1 MKELN
6 LSLLS
11 RGCGQEIKEKVTDIH
26 GRIEVYYEPE
36 DYFNWVSQRHFFR
49 LRKIE
54 NERGPLRPPVYMAEP
69 VPPRTF
75 STRKGPLILYS
86 EELAL
91 SAWTLANA
99 DRRGRGPQAMG
110 DKDERELNTLRDLTG
125 AILAYGNK
133 QAGHK
138 DIRSFFQFLGPPE
151 ENADRQVRP
160 GYSAKRYLA
169 CLSQTW
175 DPTNVQK
182 IRAGALGDAPPMPE
196 GAPST
201 LPHYRGQHDLSS
213 APRPYKVL
221 PSIPTALEALPEG
234 RPIWDSTSP
243 PETHDDP
250 KGRNEMPTERT
261 KKNVEYQ
268 ILIPVPCSELSPI
281 PEARP
286 GTEAENRDPENV
298 IIRLSPVKSI
308 KEEEEEET
316 PAQALRAAMACI
328 SIDAS
333 WLQSEAH
340 STSEEGTPQKAP
352 VPPPVPPEQRA
363 DAQDQF
369 LPSILPTFLLDVSP
383 PRMPERKPLRL
394 PRLAEPSGTKRRCE
408 EVELPKELLILPLLQ
423 LKGIGQD
430 GGLGLADLLDNEN
443 ENEVETGEPPNQEE
457 QSEERPPGPLAEDKT
472 QKKLLGSLQKFGL
485 PTSGQDSEACEGQE
499 STDPQLPPKSFLEIL
514 PPIVSKKGPRNQ
526 SSLAF
531 LKARLKENRDMED
544 GIIRGVLPFEIREY
558 YKSGSVGSIIMGP
571 DGRIVHLSLLGS
583 LKDQGKDL
591 GEESQEHNGDELRG
605 IPGISMAPGSTVFL
619 PQEKGFHLVDY
630 NLEQHERSALHLFD
644 SMCQD
649 QNTQVRDEGGQ
660 TLTASHKGSGLPV
673 VDTWQDSAFL
683 QKGQRVADKSNNTAS
698 LGGQRGSGPSS
709 NQKGGTTAALASGRD
724 GASLPPVLKV
734 KRRMGFDMLK
744 QPGDADLQNMRDPRP
759 PVAGASPIESW
770 KHPETSGGPE
780 SPHLGSTAA
789 RHPGDPQAGHRR
801 LGPLV
806 DMAGQ
811 ASASNSML
819 RNSGH
824 TMDIHPEGNL
834 DGGTEED
841 GRTQHPQVGAASHQR
856 ALGKSK
862 KGSDLKGRARFV
874 VGKPKE
880 KRPEDKSQAAGT
892 TAKTAKHQRG
902 HKRRRKVGPAEDGQ
916 GQDEEVSSA
925 GQKAHSG
932 KKPPRKGGLDMEEE
946 EEKKKKEEEE
956 DEEEEKEKGSTKQ
969 AAGRGQQGTKKEV
982 ADETAHMSF
991 SRTSEQLRKQD
1002 TDKEDE
1008 EEEEEEEEE
1017 ADFIIYKRELDSSD
1031 NKNLKAR
1038 QAQAALDRNRPASL
1052 VTSGP
1057 ASHLGTP
1064 STPAVPT
1071 ELLAVRDAE
1080 RADNAEKRRQ
1090 EVERKRRERE
1100 ELRKRMEQ
1108 EKQEQHEREDRMKQE
1123 LEEDER
1129 RRAEEMQ
1136 LKKLQ
1141 QEAEQQQQEEQE
1153 RMRQRLQAA
1162 AQERERRAQE
1172 EHRRKLLLLQ
1182 KLRRQEEEQR
1192 AAEAARRQAE
1202 EDARRAEEARRMQEM
1217 SELERHEY
1225 QRWKREE
1232 EERRRREEEERQSVA
1247 AERMQR
1253 VLEEAKWQA
1262 LLLARQRAVL
1272 EQQLIFQRDLLAE
1285 ADGMERAQEISRP
1298 WVYSYFELLEMLGLP
1313 LPAEGVQKE
1322 A

>member
-1 MKELN
+1 MPA
-6 LSLLS
+6 
-11 RGCGQEIKEKVTDIH
+11 RC
-26 GRIEVYYEPE
+26 
-36 DYFNWVSQRHFFR
+36 
-49 LRKIE
+49 
-54 NERGPLRPPVYMAEP
+54 
-69 VPPRTF
+69 
-75 STRKGPLILYS
+75 
-86 EELAL
+86 
-91 SAWTLANA
+91 
-99 DRRGRGPQAMG
+99 
-110 DKDERELNTLRDLTG
+110 
-125 AILAYGNK
+125 AI
-133 QAGHK
+133 Q
-138 DIRSFFQFLGPPE
+138 
-151 ENADRQVRP
+151 
-160 GYSAKRYLA
+160 
-169 CLSQTW
+169 
-175 DPTNVQK
+175 
-182 IRAGALGDAPPMPE
+182 
-196 GAPST
+196 
-201 LPHYRGQHDLSS
+201 
-213 APRPYKVL
+213 
-221 PSIPTALEALPEG
+221 
-234 RPIWDSTSP
+234 
-243 PETHDDP
+243 
-250 KGRNEMPTERT
+250 
-261 KKNVEYQ
+261 
-268 ILIPVPCSELSPI
+268 
-281 PEARP
+281 
-286 GTEAENRDPENV
+286 
-298 IIRLSPVKSI
+298 
-308 KEEEEEET
+308 
-316 PAQALRAAMACI
+316 
-328 SIDAS
+328 
-333 WLQSEAH
+333 
-340 STSEEGTPQKAP
+340 
-352 VPPPVPPEQRA
+352 
-363 DAQDQF
+363 
-369 LPSILPTFLLDVSP
+369 
-383 PRMPERKPLRL
+383 PLRL

-430 GGLGLADLLDNEN
+430 GGLGLADNEN

-544 GIIRGVLPFEIREY
+544 GIIRGVLPFEIRGEWPASVHHRGASRLHFLIGCFLLAEY

-673 VDTWQDSAFL
+673 VDTW

-834 DGGTEED
+834 VGLWVPVVLDFQVALVSLPLLIILSLKQDGGTEED

-1064 STPAVPT
+1064 STPAVSM
-1071 ELLAVRDAE
+1071 D
-1080 RADNAEKRRQ
+1080 
-1090 EVERKRRERE
+1090 
-1100 ELRKRMEQ
+1100 
-1108 EKQEQHEREDRMKQE
+1108 KQSLPSGGH
-1123 LEEDER
+1123 LGTW
-1129 RRAEEMQ
+1129 